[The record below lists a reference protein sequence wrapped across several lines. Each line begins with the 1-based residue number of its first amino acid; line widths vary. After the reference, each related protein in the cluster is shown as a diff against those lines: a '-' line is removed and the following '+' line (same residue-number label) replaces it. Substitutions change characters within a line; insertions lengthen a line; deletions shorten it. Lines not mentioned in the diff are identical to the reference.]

1 MRDLII
7 AKTRMQMRDV
17 FEVPCRGA
25 TFPIWPT
32 RPANLALCPAA
43 TVTTFRGGY
52 RLSQYSEV
60 AITTFWVQRGVCGSI
75 PASVQSKGKRGVA
88 LSSFGLPGLP
98 LRGRPS
104 GEPSSREGY
113 QGSGRLRG
121 GQGACWERRCRNDS
135 NFVNREF
142 VKDAVKANTEALLYA
157 AVGFQM
163 P

>member
-1 MRDLII
+1 
-7 AKTRMQMRDV
+7 MQGCNIPNLANTTGQ
-17 FEVPCRGA
+17 FGTVPCSD
-25 TFPIWPT
+25 F
-32 RPANLALCPAA
+32 
-43 TVTTFRGGY
+43 TTFRGGY
-52 RLSQYSEV
+52 RVSQYSGV
-60 AITTFWVQRGVCGSI
+60 AITTFLGAAGRLRQL
-75 PASVQSKGKRGVA
+75 PASVQPKGKRGVA

-121 GQGACWERRCRNDS
+121 GHGACWERRCRNDS

-142 VKDAVKANTEALLYA
+142 VKHAVKANTEALLYA

>member
-1 MRDLII
+1 
-7 AKTRMQMRDV
+7 V
-17 FEVPCRGA
+17 
-25 TFPIWPT
+25 
-32 RPANLALCPAA
+32 AA
-43 TVTTFRGGY
+43 AG
-52 RLSQYSEV
+52 LSQR
-60 AITTFWVQRGVCGSI
+60 FWVQRGVCGSI

-104 GEPSSREGY
+104 GEPSSSEGY
-113 QGSGRLRG
+113 QGGGRLRG
-121 GQGACWERRCRNDS
+121 GHGACWERRNDRNS
-135 NFVNREF
+135 VNRDC

>member
-1 MRDLII
+1 MQIRDI
-7 AKTRMQMRDV
+7 

-43 TVTTFRGGY
+43 IVTTVRGGY
-52 RLSQYSEV
+52 RLSQYSEG
-60 AITTFWVQRGVCGSI
+60 AIATFWVQRGVCGSI

-104 GEPSSREGY
+104 DEPYSSEGY

-121 GQGACWERRCRNDS
+121 GHGACWERRNDR
-135 NFVNREF
+135 NFVNRDF

-163 P
+163 L

>member
-1 MRDLII
+1 MRRL
-7 AKTRMQMRDV
+7 A
-17 FEVPCRGA
+17 CRCVISSRFHAGVQHSQ
-25 TFPIWPT
+25 FGQHDRPIWHC
-32 RPANLALCPAA
+32 ALQ
-43 TVTTFRGGY
+43 RLSHL

-121 GQGACWERRCRNDS
+121 GHGACWERRCRNDR
-135 NFVNREF
+135 NFVNRDF
-142 VKDAVKANTEALLYA
+142 VKDAVKANTGAWLYA